1 MMNEGK
7 ELFKECIKEENEK
20 QLRKSTTLNF
30 LDDPIPKSEK
40 GEFIILNIVQ
50 LARQNFIK
58 KERKKLKKQ
67 TEEIRKI
74 LYDKNQNNPNF
85 KFIRNRNDRKEK
97 INLTL
102 RTIDEN
108 ERKHELFTNNLIE
121 KLHNEKKKD
130 LIAVNKIRKEIETT
144 NDDYFKTIMNQK
156 KSKEKNINQDI
167 LIRTCNDLQKMN
179 LFKKNKIKSLILPPL
194 KKQIHLNLNSERSN
208 NDDINSKRYKTIIN
222 LYDQAS
228 FYSLLSNQIPIFDRN
243 ILNDVS
249 IKIGYKESLE

>member
-1 MMNEGK
+1 MKEGK
-7 ELFKECIKEENEK
+7 ELFKESIKEENEK
-20 QLRKSTTLNF
+20 HLIKTTTLDF

-40 GEFIILNIVQ
+40 GEYIILNIIQ

-67 TEEIRKI
+67 TEEEIKKI

-121 KLHNEKKKD
+121 KLNKKKKKD
-130 LIAVNKIRKEIETT
+130 LIAVNK
-144 NDDYFKTIMNQK
+144 
-156 KSKEKNINQDI
+156 
-167 LIRTCNDLQKMN
+167 
-179 LFKKNKIKSLILPPL
+179 
-194 KKQIHLNLNSERSN
+194 
-208 NDDINSKRYKTIIN
+208 
-222 LYDQAS
+222 
-228 FYSLLSNQIPIFDRN
+228 
-243 ILNDVS
+243 
-249 IKIGYKESLE
+249 

>member
-1 MMNEGK
+1 MKEGK
-7 ELFKECIKEENEK
+7 ELLKQSIKEENEK
-20 QLRKSTTLNF
+20 NFRKSTTLDF

-40 GEFIILNIVQ
+40 GEYIILNIVQ
-50 LARQNFIK
+50 LARKNYLK
-58 KERKKLKKQ
+58 KERKKLKKKR
-67 TEEIRKI
+67 EDLKKL
-74 LYDKNQNNPNF
+74 LYEKNKNNPNF
-85 KFIRNRNDRKEK
+85 KFIRDRIDKKEN
-97 INLTL
+97 ISSTL
-102 RTIDEN
+102 RTIDDN
-108 ERKHELFTNNLIE
+108 ERKYELFANNLIE

>member
-1 MMNEGK
+1 
-7 ELFKECIKEENEK
+7 
-20 QLRKSTTLNF
+20 
-30 LDDPIPKSEK
+30 
-40 GEFIILNIVQ
+40 
-50 LARQNFIK
+50 
-58 KERKKLKKQ
+58 
-67 TEEIRKI
+67 
-74 LYDKNQNNPNF
+74 
-85 KFIRNRNDRKEK
+85 
-97 INLTL
+97 
-102 RTIDEN
+102 
-108 ERKHELFTNNLIE
+108 
-121 KLHNEKKKD
+121 
-130 LIAVNKIRKEIETT
+130 
-144 NDDYFKTIMNQK
+144 MNQK